1 MSLSVLKKRSKR
13 PVFIPGSISVIEYIY
28 LYFRWLD
35 YLLSRI
41 VYQAKAFVMNAK
53 RDRDKVA
60 KKMERINNRL
70 SAIESEQGK
79 VVEDL
84 RKHLK
89 AKIDEA
95 VQKLSIFLKSDEV
108 KTRFISWNLDE
119 VPEIEVSWQVTET
132 TFGDNY
138 RDSIGHAFSIL

>member
-1 MSLSVLKKRSKR
+1 
-13 PVFIPGSISVIEYIY
+13 
-28 LYFRWLD
+28 
-35 YLLSRI
+35 
-41 VYQAKAFVMNAK
+41 MNAK

-79 VVEDL
+79 VVEGL

-119 VPEIEVSWQVTET
+119 VPEIEVSW
-132 TFGDNY
+132 
-138 RDSIGHAFSIL
+138 

>member
-1 MSLSVLKKRSKR
+1 
-13 PVFIPGSISVIEYIY
+13 
-28 LYFRWLD
+28 
-35 YLLSRI
+35 
-41 VYQAKAFVMNAK
+41 MNAK

-89 AKIDEA
+89 AKIDGSSKA
-95 VQKLSIFLKSDEV
+95 FH
-108 KTRFISWNLDE
+108 IS
-119 VPEIEVSWQVTET
+119 QV
-132 TFGDNY
+132 
-138 RDSIGHAFSIL
+138 R

>member
-1 MSLSVLKKRSKR
+1 
-13 PVFIPGSISVIEYIY
+13 
-28 LYFRWLD
+28 
-35 YLLSRI
+35 
-41 VYQAKAFVMNAK
+41 MNAK

-119 VPEIEVSWQVTET
+119 VPEIEVSWQVTENNINKALQT
-132 TFGDNY
+132 
-138 RDSIGHAFSIL
+138 RLKEIIEH